1 MSSNKTWNQYVV
13 KQENKALVLRKII
26 ESSPITRPM
35 IANETGLNKGTV
47 SSLVNQ
53 LLEEK
58 IIYESGPGESSG
70 GRRPVMLL
78 YNQVAGYSIGIDIG
92 VNYMLGI
99 ITDLQGNIHQEK
111 LIKFSNLA
119 FEEIIKRLF
128 GIIDLLLAI
137 APPSPYGIIGIGIG
151 VPGIV
156 DKNEE
161 ILLAPNLGW
170 KNIKLKEI
178 LEEKYNL
185 TITIE
190 NEANAGAYGEK
201 MFGVG
206 KDFNNII
213 YVSDG
218 IGIGVG
224 LILNGELY
232 RGNNGFSGE
241 LGHMTI
247 EVNGDKCRCGNNGCW
262 ELYASEQALLKN
274 ANRLEIITAQDDE
287 LSLESLVELANAGD
301 IEAIRLFEDLGHYL
315 GVGINN
321 IVNIFNPQQVIIGN
335 RIVAAKK
342 WLNDALFNRSNQ
354 TLWFNQKGL
363 QIDFSE
369 LSTHST
375 SLGVSA
381 FSVEKFLDSDIFSL

>member
-1 MSSNKTWNQYVV
+1 MEVNKTWNQHVV

-99 ITDLQGNIHQEK
+99 ITDLQGNIHHEE
-111 LIKFSNLA
+111 LIKFSNLS
-119 FEEIIKRLF
+119 FEEITGKLF
-128 GIIDLLLAI
+128 GIIDLLLST
-137 APPSPYGIIGIGIG
+137 APSSPYGIIGIGIG
-151 VPGIV
+151 VPGVV
-156 DKNEE
+156 DRSEE

-170 KNIKLKEI
+170 RNIKLKEI

-185 TITIE
+185 PITIE

-201 MFGVG
+201 MFGAG

-274 ANRLEIITAQDDE
+274 AERLEIITAQDGE
-287 LSLESLVELANAGD
+287 LSLESLIELANSGD

-321 IVNIFNPQQVIIGN
+321 IINTFNPQQVIIGN
-335 RIVAAKK
+335 RIATAKK
-342 WLNDALFNRSNQ
+342 WLTEALLNRSNQ
-354 TLWFNQKGL
+354 TLSFNQKGL

-375 SLGVSA
+375 ALGVAA
-381 FSVEKFLDSDIFSL
+381 FSVDNFLVKEIFSL